1 MPCPTVLPM
10 ARKVPLD
17 NDDRNVRHGQFKMSS
32 ELLKFL
38 NPVNAERKGTGVFSC
53 FIYTYSVYL
62 HHPQT
67 HIYISIN
74 YTIIWIA
81 RHTTESPRG
90 KTYLGQCGPPSGE
103 HQPAAAR
110 RQQEAEVELGGEE
123 EAAGDVCGGAG
134 AGEWNSIYSWRHH
147 L

>member
-1 MPCPTVLPM
+1 M

-38 NPVNAERKGTGVFSC
+38 NPVNAQRKGTGVFSC
-53 FIYTYSVYL
+53 FIYTYSV
-62 HHPQT
+62 
-67 HIYISIN
+67 IYILHKHTNVS
-74 YTIIWIA
+74 IIWIA

-110 RQQEAEVELGGEE
+110 RQQEAEVERGGEE

-134 AGEWNSIYSWRHH
+134 AGEWTSIYSWRHN

>member
-38 NPVNAERKGTGVFSC
+38 NPVNAQRKGTGVFSC
-53 FIYTYSVYL
+53 FIYTYSV
-62 HHPQT
+62 
-67 HIYISIN
+67 IYILHKHTNVS
-74 YTIIWIA
+74 IIWIA

-103 HQPAAAR
+103 HQR
-110 RQQEAEVELGGEE
+110 GRGQQEAEVERGGEE

-134 AGEWNSIYSWRHH
+134 AGERSSIYSWWHN

>member
-1 MPCPTVLPM
+1 M

-38 NPVNAERKGTGVFSC
+38 NPVNAQRKGTGVFSC
-53 FIYTYSVYL
+53 FIYTYSV
-62 HHPQT
+62 
-67 HIYISIN
+67 IYILHKHTNVS
-74 YTIIWIA
+74 IIWIA

-110 RQQEAEVELGGEE
+110 RQQEAEVERGGEE

-134 AGEWNSIYSWRHH
+134 AGEWSSIYSWWHH

>member
-38 NPVNAERKGTGVFSC
+38 NPVNAQRKGTGVFSC
-53 FIYTYSVYL
+53 FIYTYSV
-62 HHPQT
+62 
-67 HIYISIN
+67 IYILHKHTNVS
-74 YTIIWIA
+74 IIWIA
-81 RHTTESPRG
+81 RHTTESPGVRHISG
-90 KTYLGQCGPPSGE
+90 SAGPRLASTSQPQPGASKRLRLSEEVKRRLLEMCVGDQVPVSG
-103 HQPAAAR
+103 PAST
-110 RQQEAEVELGGEE
+110 VGGIIFET
-123 EAAGDVCGGAG
+123 
-134 AGEWNSIYSWRHH
+134 

>member
-1 MPCPTVLPM
+1 MLRGRALQFSVVL
-10 ARKVPLD
+10 
-17 NDDRNVRHGQFKMSS
+17 
-32 ELLKFL
+32 
-38 NPVNAERKGTGVFSC
+38 
-53 FIYTYSVYL
+53 FIPNSV
-62 HHPQT
+62 
-67 HIYISIN
+67 IYIIHKHTNVS
-74 YTIIWIA
+74 IIWIA

-110 RQQEAEVELGGEE
+110 RQQEAEVERGGEE

-134 AGEWNSIYSWRHH
+134 AGEWTSSYSWWHH

>member
-1 MPCPTVLPM
+1 MLRGRALEFSVVLFIPT
-10 ARKVPLD
+10 
-17 NDDRNVRHGQFKMSS
+17 QYIYI
-32 ELLKFL
+32 LLKHT
-38 NPVNAERKGTGVFSC
+38 NV
-53 FIYTYSVYL
+53 
-62 HHPQT
+62 
-67 HIYISIN
+67 SIK
-74 YTIIWIA
+74 WIA

-110 RQQEAEVELGGEE
+110 RQQEAEVERGGEE

-134 AGEWNSIYSWRHH
+134 AGERSSSYSWWHH

>member
-1 MPCPTVLPM
+1 M

-38 NPVNAERKGTGVFSC
+38 NPVTAQRKGTGVFSC
-53 FIYTYSVYL
+53 FIYTYSV
-62 HHPQT
+62 
-67 HIYISIN
+67 IYILHKHTNVS
-74 YTIIWIA
+74 IIWIA

-103 HQPAAAR
+103 HQPAAVR
-110 RQQEAEVELGGEE
+110 RQQEAEVERGGEE
-123 EAAGDVCGGAG
+123 EAAGDVCGGGG
-134 AGEWNSIYSWRHH
+134 AGEWSSIYSHCH
-147 L
+147 NL